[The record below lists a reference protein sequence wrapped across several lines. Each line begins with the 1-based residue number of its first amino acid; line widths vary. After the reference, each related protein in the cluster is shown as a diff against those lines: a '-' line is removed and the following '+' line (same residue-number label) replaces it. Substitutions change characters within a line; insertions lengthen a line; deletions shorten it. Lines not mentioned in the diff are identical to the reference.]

1 MDHDA
6 NKTGDPPAGQLI
18 DKQPNTSVAPSGQH
32 KNKADMTD
40 QPDLPLDVD
49 IQQGVEVDAGV
60 IL

>member
-1 MDHDA
+1 
-6 NKTGDPPAGQLI
+6 LI

-32 KNKADMTD
+32 KNKAAAGSPTDLHMGNDMTD